1 MHKNYFPHNPY
12 IGMIHYNPFTQKTYE
27 FQKYPK
33 LNSNKKVLTMKPQ
46 WIDITYDLL

>member
-12 IGMIHYNPFTQKTYE
+12 IGKIHYNPFTQKTYE

-33 LNSNKKVLTMKPQ
+33 SNSNKKVLTMKPQ
-46 WIDITYDLL
+46 WIDITYEL